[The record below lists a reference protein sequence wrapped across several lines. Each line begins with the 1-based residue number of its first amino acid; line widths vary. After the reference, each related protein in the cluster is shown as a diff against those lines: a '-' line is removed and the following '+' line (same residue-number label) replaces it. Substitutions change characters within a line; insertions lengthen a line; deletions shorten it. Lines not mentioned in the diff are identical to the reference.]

1 MAGNPKVVAVD
12 ITYVTSTNLDIYPS
26 PHELAPAT
34 VDASSAGPVPVF
46 VDESGR
52 RGRRVLLFGLVLG
65 SLLLGFIVAVGVA
78 VVTPSVDPGGHL
90 STVHLVAGVPHPH
103 G

>member
-1 MAGNPKVVAVD
+1 MA
-12 ITYVTSTNLDIYPS
+12 STNLDTSSS
-26 PHELAPAT
+26 PHELAPAS
-34 VDASSAGPVPVF
+34 VEASPAGLVPVF

-103 G
+103 PHG

>member
-1 MAGNPKVVAVD
+1 MAGNAKVVAVD
-12 ITYVTSTNLDIYPS
+12 DMYVTLTKLDISPS
-26 PHELAPAT
+26 PHELAPAS
-34 VDASSAGPVPVF
+34 VEMSPAGQVPVF